1 MPVALY
7 NADGSVG
14 AAIGAGIGAGVYKDA
29 AEAFSDFKPLQIIA
43 PNQSKEYDA
52 LYNDWKNQLEKLLL
66 NN

>member
-1 MPVALY
+1 MALY

-14 AAIGAGIGAGVYKDA
+14 AAVGAGIGSGIYKDA

-43 PNQSKEYDA
+43 PTKSKEYDA
-52 LYNDWKNQLEKLLL
+52 LYNDWKNQLEKQLL